1 MKAVAGLIGAVCL
14 AMPIVSHAQ
23 TEYPAKPVRLIVP
36 FPPGGGTDIVARVVT
51 GRLSEMHKQ
60 QYIVENRGGAAGVL
74 ATEAVAR
81 AAADGYT
88 LLFGTSGGLVIN
100 PLITK
105 NKLPYDP
112 IRDFAPV
119 SLLYTSPMLATVVNS
134 LPIHSIKDLIA
145 YAKANPGKLNY
156 ATAGIGAPNHV
167 ATELFKYMTGTDMV
181 HVPFKGF
188 GPGITDMMGGQVQV
202 MLNPVTG
209 LLPYVKSGKVR
220 PLGVSAKQRVSAL
233 PDVPTI
239 TEAGVPGYEYEL
251 WYSIVAPAKTP
262 APVVSKLNADIQ
274 KILAEP
280 ETAQRFTGGE
290 PRGSTPEGLA
300 RLIRDEFDRIG
311 KVVKAANITSE

>member
-1 MKAVAGLIGAVCL
+1 MKSFSRLVGAMCL
-14 AMPIVSHAQ
+14 ALPMVFQAQ
-23 TEYPAKPVRLIVP
+23 ADYPNKPVKLIIP
-36 FPPGGGTDIVARVVT
+36 FPPGGGVDIVARVMT
-51 GRLSEMHKQ
+51 NRLSEMNKQ
-60 QYIVENRGGAAGVL
+60 QFIAENRGGAAGVL
-74 ATEAVAR
+74 ATDAVAR
-81 AAADGYT
+81 SVPDGYT

-100 PLITK
+100 PLITTS
-105 NKLPYDP
+105 KLPYDP

-119 SLLYTSPMLATVVNS
+119 SLLYTSPMLATVVNN
-134 LPIHSIKDLIA
+134 LPIHSIKDLVA

-220 PLGVSAKQRVSAL
+220 ALGVSAKQRVSAL

-239 TEAGVPGYEYEL
+239 TESGVPGYEYEL

-262 APVVSKLNADIQ
+262 PAIVNKLNADIQ

-280 ETAQRFTGGE
+280 DTAQRFTGGE
-290 PRGSTPEGLA
+290 PRGSSPEGLA
-300 RLIRDEFDRIG
+300 KLIRDEFDRIG
-311 KVVKAANITSE
+311 KVVKAAKITAD